1 MVNFVQPYLFS
12 DVLLLLQYYSDTQLS
27 LERGGG
33 GGAKFEYENAA
44 SADWCVAKVF
54 FLLNSLFW

>member
-44 SADWCVAKVF
+44 SAD
-54 FLLNSLFW
+54 